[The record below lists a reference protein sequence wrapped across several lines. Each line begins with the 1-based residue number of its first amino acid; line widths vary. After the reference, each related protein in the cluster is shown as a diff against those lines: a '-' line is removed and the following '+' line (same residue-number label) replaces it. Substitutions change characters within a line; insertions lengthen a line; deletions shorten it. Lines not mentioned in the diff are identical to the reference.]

1 MMSDLHFTPQR
12 CEMGEVLSLLLMT
25 PRAKQQPPFPPIPS
39 PPPSPP
45 LLSSTLLSSPLRS
58 MLSCHVMSCHVV
70 SCYVM
75 LVMLFLTASGP
86 TQCQQCL
93 GDVCTRKP
101 QFCATDRRSLGA
113 THCGTAKIKYLD
125 LFRFPFDGVM
135 RGCINC
141 VGKYTFTRK
150 LASCLDIF
158 CAIQKIL

>member
-1 MMSDLHFTPQR
+1 
-12 CEMGEVLSLLLMT
+12 
-25 PRAKQQPPFPPIPS
+25 
-39 PPPSPP
+39 
-45 LLSSTLLSSPLRS
+45 
-58 MLSCHVMSCHVV
+58 
-70 SCYVM
+70 M

-93 GDVCTRKP
+93 GDDANVCTLKQEP

-125 LFRFPFDGVM
+125 FFRKPFDGVM

-141 VGKYTFTRK
+141 VGKYAFTRK

-158 CAIQKIL
+158 CAIQKILWLE